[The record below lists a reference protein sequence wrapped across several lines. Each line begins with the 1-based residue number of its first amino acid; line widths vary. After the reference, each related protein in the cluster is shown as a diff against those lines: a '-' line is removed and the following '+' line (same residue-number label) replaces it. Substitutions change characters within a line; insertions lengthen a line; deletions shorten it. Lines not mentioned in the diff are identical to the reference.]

1 MSDKI
6 SYVLQVLDGYSKHTK
21 KFKTEVR
28 SLNTLFRRL
37 DKQILKTS
45 SSFSRLASLSRLNR
59 TSVQTNNLARSIDRV
74 NQANVRSVAIS
85 KRAGKRTFA
94 GAYTPVKFDPYAGKY
109 VGKFQKPPSAIGY
122 GMAGA
127 FGGMSTAKAMMA
139 PMGVMGGAYIVG
151 KSLKSIHSTT
161 VEMDSFRASLS
172 ALIPKVK
179 GLEGSTPE
187 KEIQYLRGAV
197 DKYGLKFNDIAPA
210 YIKMLA
216 AGGKVDAPLAR
227 GLVEKVGGYGGLLG
241 LSSPALAD
249 TMRGFQDMLTK
260 QVLNAQEVNLQM
272 QQLPGVKP
280 LLHEAF
286 LRVSKRAGIKE
297 VNKDNASMMFVKAMA
312 TGKLPSV
319 IILKELVKV
328 LEEQFGAKMLEKS
341 FKLRNEEARLSNAT
355 QELST
360 KFGDLTYEMQIGTV
374 RGLTGLINSIGK
386 LGDDAGIVSDYINNL
401 GTPKKEIEKLR
412 KENPDPYGFTPVG
425 RGILET
431 SSQIVKLPLNTAYEA
446 TMGMMTGDWSNI
458 GAPAQEFNK
467 FGASI
472 FDGSVNALAGL
483 FDKSFGD
490 PLNRLINLLIQR
502 ETNQQ
507 KVDVNITSNLPDMF
521 SVKQEQNMSTWN
533 RPQTVIAGTR

>member
-1 MSDKI
+1 MSERI

-74 NQANVRSVAIS
+74 NQANVRSIAIS

-109 VGKFQKPPSAIGY
+109 VGKFQKPPSAVGY

-127 FGGMSTAKAMMA
+127 MGGMSSVRGVAAS
-139 PMGVMGGAYIVG
+139 MGVMGGAYTAGRTAMKVRELAIDLQG
-151 KSLKSIHSTT
+151 YK
-161 VEMDSFRASLS
+161 ASLDV
-172 ALIPKVK
+172 LLPKTKGMEGETADSQVK
-179 GLEGSTPE
+179 
-187 KEIQYLRGAV
+187 YLR
-197 DKYGLKFNDIAPA
+197 DISNKIGVRFADIQEP
-210 YIKMLA
+210 YRNMLA
-216 AGGKVDAPLAR
+216 TGVADKDLAQ
-227 GLVEKVGGYGGLLG
+227 GLTEFVSGYGRLIHM
-241 LSSPALAD
+241 SSPALKD
-249 TMRGFQDMLTK
+249 TMRGFEQMLTK
-260 QVLNAQEVNLQM
+260 GRIQAQEFNLQT
-272 QQLPGVKP
+272 QQMPGVKQVFY
-280 LLHEAF
+280 EAF
-286 LRVSKRAGIKE
+286 KRIANRAGISEINESNKE
-297 VNKDNASMMFVKAMA
+297 AMFIDAMSKGVLKSADILEEFYKVGKEDFWVGIMKKASTAKAEENRLINHLNILGSNIGMKA
-312 TGKLPSV
+312 LPSYTDLIV
-319 IILKELVKV
+319 GLAGVVESIN
-328 LEEQFGAKMLEKS
+328 S
-341 FKLRNEEARLSNAT
+341 
-355 QELST
+355 
-360 KFGDLTYEMQIGTV
+360 FGDDIGTI
-374 RGLTGLINSIGK
+374 RAFFSEKREKNK
-386 LGDDAGIVSDYINNL
+386 PWQD
-401 GTPKKEIEKLR
+401 KLR

-458 GAPAQEFNK
+458 GEPAQEFNK

-490 PLNRLINLLIQR
+490 PLNRLINILIQK

-507 KVDVNITSNLPDMF
+507 KIEVEITGNLPDMF
-521 SVKQEQNMSTWN
+521 SAKQNMSTWN